1 MPIRIIEQICVR
13 IAIKK
18 YSSGI
23 ISKSIMTENKDELVS
38 ISLERYNELSKLQE
52 DLPNMV
58 QKAIAEYKK
67 NTLKRLHE
75 RDKND
80 PESVKLRVQRYIAKN
95 RDKIN
100 ERRREKRKEQKK
112 FLNSAV
118 RTESSV
124 LVDII
129 TSSATEN
136 FAGIPQNRAPSV
148 FPDGPLILQN
158 DITVRFD
165 D

>member
-1 MPIRIIEQICVR
+1 M
-13 IAIKK
+13 
-18 YSSGI
+18 S
-23 ISKSIMTENKDELVS
+23 ENNSNTDELVS
-38 ISLERYNELSKLQE
+38 ISLERYNELNKLQE

-58 QKAIAEYKK
+58 QQAIAEYKK

-112 FLNSAV
+112 FLDSSI
-118 RTESSV
+118 RPTSSSV
-124 LVDII
+124 LVDIF

-136 FAGIPQNRAPSV
+136 FSGTQNNRISSIL
-148 FPDGPLILQN
+148 PDGPLILQN